1 MSVHLAEL
9 SRPVEILLVEDS
21 PTDVLFTQEAFEQAT
36 LPSHLHVAP
45 TGLDAISFLHRDGQY
60 ADAPRPDLILLDWN
74 LPLKHG
80 REVLSEIKAEES
92 LKRIPVLI
100 LTTSRADE
108 DVIRAYNLHANC
120 YIPKP
125 VDFGQFSKVVQA
137 IEEFW
142 FKAAV
147 FADEDHTE

>member
-9 SRPVEILLVEDS
+9 SRPVEVLLVEDS
-21 PTDVLFTQEAFEQAT
+21 PSDVLLTQEAFEQAT

-45 TGLDAISFLHRDGQY
+45 TGADAIAFLHRDGKY
-60 ADAPRPDLILLDWN
+60 ASAPRPDLILLDWN

-92 LKRIPVLI
+92 LKRIPVLV

-108 DVIRAYNLHANC
+108 DVIRAYDLHANC

-125 VDFGQFSKVVQA
+125 VDFSQFTKIVQT
-137 IEEFW
+137 IEDFW
-142 FKAAV
+142 FKIAV
-147 FADEDHTE
+147 FAEED